1 MTVVQADIKS
11 DLEDMIDTMNAT
23 AEGSVK
29 SVYADTLATIIYDAI
44 LSQTVT
50 LTTLTATGYASTPIS
65 LTTGDSTVS

>member
-1 MTVVQADIKS
+1 MTVVQADIKG

-29 SVYADTLATIIYDAI
+29 SVYADTLATIIFDAI

-50 LTTLTATGYASTPIS
+50 LTTLSATGNLGSPVTLI
-65 LTTGDSTVS
+65 TGDSTVS

>member
-1 MTVVQADIKS
+1 MTVVQADIKG

-29 SVYADTLATIIYDAI
+29 SVYADALATIIYDAI

-50 LTTLTATGYASTPIS
+50 LTTLSATGNLGAPVTLI
-65 LTTGDSTVS
+65 TGDSTVS